1 MRTQSNDVS
10 WEQHFQYITMFI
22 RESLS
27 STKLRQYMDLMKL
40 FRSRLIEG
48 ERLIWCLQNLFR
60 EDECLSEMF
69 NKLME
74 TEIREM
80 QINEAMEP
88 IAVAIEEGEI
98 VEEHGRCC
106 RINHVRRSRINHV
119 RFRCKTGRNEADLP
133 IKKRSKYRSEV
144 SRPVGPYEF
153 KSIVNPN
160 CGNIK

>member
-10 WEQHFQYITMFI
+10 WEQHFQDITMFI
-22 RESLS
+22 RERLS
-27 STKLRQYMDLMKL
+27 STKLRQYMNLMKL

-48 ERLIWCLQNLFR
+48 ERLIWCLQYLFS

-88 IAVAIEEGEI
+88 IAIAIEEGEI
-98 VEEHGRCC
+98 VEEHRRRC
-106 RINHVRRSRINHV
+106 RINHVRFCR
-119 RFRCKTGRNEADLP
+119 KTGRNEADLP
-133 IKKRSKYRSEV
+133 IKKRRKYRSEF
-144 SRPVGPYEF
+144 SRSVGPYEF
-153 KSIVNPN
+153 KSITNPN

>member
-10 WEQHFQYITMFI
+10 QHFEDITMFI
-22 RESLS
+22 RERLS
-27 STKLRQYMDLMKL
+27 PTKLRQYMDLMKL

-48 ERLIWCLQNLFR
+48 DRLIWCLQNLFR
-60 EDECLSEMF
+60 EDECLFEMF

-88 IAVAIEEGEI
+88 IAIAIEEGEI
-98 VEEHGRCC
+98 VEEHRRRC
-106 RINHVRRSRINHV
+106 RINRV
-119 RFRCKTGRNEADLP
+119 RFRRKIGRNEADLP

-144 SRPVGPYEF
+144 GRPVGPYEF

-160 CGNIK
+160 CGNI